1 MSMSLFLNK
10 ACDALTP
17 LYPPS
22 VVSMIACLMMLS
34 TALFAQQPIDDSFF
48 EVYQGQTVDPS
59 VSNLPCVFFQNFTGS
74 NNTVVYLVFRKFE
87 QGLIPYDYVVSGD
100 MQVGTYFKTTGN
112 FQVVGMDEDAD
123 FVTDIVHFN
132 VTKDHCQFG
141 YGTGQTIDPIILTDF

>member
-1 MSMSLFLNK
+1 MTQIYNTMKNLI
-10 ACDALTP
+10 TVP
-17 LYPPS
+17 L
-22 VVSMIACLMMLS
+22 LLLS

-48 EVYQGQTVDPS
+48 ELYQGQIVDPS
-59 VSNLPCVFFQNFTGS
+59 ISNLPCVFSQNFTGS
-74 NNTVVYLVFRKFE
+74 NNTVVYLVFRKSE
-87 QGLIPYDYVVSGD
+87 QELIPYDYVVSGD
-100 MQVGTYFKTTGN
+100 MQVGAHFRTTGN